1 MKCNIFLTLSANE
14 DKGYFSR
21 VTVLRH
27 FRMVTVNSLETR
39 LTLQAEYEDD
49 RIHPGGELYAHTIFK
64 LVKEKSCWVRK
75 NNASPL

>member
-27 FRMVTVNSLETR
+27 FGMVTVNSLETR

-49 RIHPGGELYAHTIFK
+49 RIHPGGELYAHNIQISK
-64 LVKEKSCWVRK
+64 KAVG
-75 NNASPL
+75 